1 MTFSDQETELNYDWL
16 LKLRV
21 AVARCG
27 EMDLARW
34 WNTSKQLAP
43 AGTSVLKRGFPRT
56 HHFAQ
61 ARSVMAIASHRCDQL
76 LSQNDAV
83 TLWRLP
89 EMLEDRFESRWET
102 WLDRHSDWRSFFEA
116 VAATRT
122 GDVIAVA
129 TDFGLVTGD
138 EVKALRALRATPGSR
153 GLSVGKSFTGQRRQI
168 ALLALGFSLGRT
180 NEPLVPFVR
189 ASAA

>member
-76 LSQNDAV
+76 LSQNDAI

-89 EMLEDRFESRWET
+89 EQLENRFESRWET
-102 WLDRHSDWRSFFEA
+102 WLDDHSAWRSFFEA
-116 VAATRT
+116 VATIRM
-122 GDVIAVA
+122 GDVITA
-129 TDFGLVTGD
+129 TTELGLITSD
-138 EVKALRALRATPGSR
+138 EIKALRALRAAPEGR
-153 GLSVGKSFTGQRRQI
+153 GLCVGKSFTGQRRQI
-168 ALLALGFSLGRT
+168 ALLGLGFSVGRA
-180 NEPLVPFVR
+180 NDPIVPFVR
-189 ASAA
+189 ASTA